1 MIGASES
8 FDACACVCF
17 SFNLWCVR
25 VVAVLCA
32 IMGRPRTYAT
42 SSAKKRAKQLRE
54 KQVPRARIY
63 LGKSMDLWNKAKET
77 VELGLGAGGISDAAF
92 AKLLLDR
99 LVICQRQSLLYFVVS
114 VNV

>member
-1 MIGASES
+1 M
-8 FDACACVCF
+8 
-17 SFNLWCVR
+17 
-25 VVAVLCA
+25 VAVLCA

-77 VELGLGAGGISDAAF
+77 VELGLGAGGISLSDAAF